1 VERKWFKG
9 DTHLHTINSDGV
21 LTKGQLVEYCKKQG
35 LNFIII
41 TDHNYNTVE
50 KSYYDDD
57 MLVIQG
63 QELTDDNGHVNIWG
77 TKVPEEPP
85 YTLNTREDYEKII
98 AKCKEAGATVSLN
111 HPFCSMCGFRFDIN
125 GMYCDCVEVW
135 NTIQHSDNMVN
146 RDWWVNQLLAGNR
159 IPAVGG
165 SDFHKEYIPGVKLL
179 ISCPTTIVL
188 AEDNTADAILK
199 AMREGR
205 SVVTNSPSSTM
216 IYLTCGDAVI
226 GDSVPFE
233 KGKRVD
239 IKLTNLFRHH
249 KVTVFNNKTP
259 IFSFDSGCKKYKE
272 YSFSCEVKEKGFV
285 RVEVTYE
292 YKGIAKKTYKFAEEK
307 YLGCK
312 NTNGFPPFIRA
323 FTNPIWFE

>member
-1 VERKWFKG
+1 
-9 DTHLHTINSDGV
+9 
-21 LTKGQLVEYCKKQG
+21 
-35 LNFIII
+35 
-41 TDHNYNTVE
+41 
-50 KSYYDDD
+50 
-57 MLVIQG
+57 M
-63 QELTDDNGHVNIWG
+63 
-77 TKVPEEPP
+77 
-85 YTLNTREDYEKII
+85 
-98 AKCKEAGATVSLN
+98 
-111 HPFCSMCGFRFDIN
+111 
-125 GMYCDCVEVW
+125 
-135 NTIQHSDNMVN
+135 
-146 RDWWVNQLLAGNR
+146 
-159 IPAVGG
+159 
-165 SDFHKEYIPGVKLL
+165 
-179 ISCPTTIVL
+179 L
-188 AEDNTADAILK
+188 AEDNTADAVLK

-285 RVEVTYE
+285 REEVTYE